1 VDTASARAP
10 ASTHGEAA
18 VIEMQGIERVFTTD
32 EIETLALC
40 DVHLRVME
48 GEFLAVS
55 GPSGSGKSTLL
66 AIMGLL
72 DRPTRGS
79 YRLRGVETLS
89 LSDAARAKL
98 RSDAIGFVF
107 QSFNLLGDLTVE
119 DNVELPMRYAGVPQ
133 SERAERVRDALHR
146 VGMEHRR
153 KHHPAQ
159 LSGGQQQRVAVAR
172 AIVTRPA
179 ILLADEP
186 TGNLDS
192 NNGRAVMELLAGL
205 HTAGSTICMVT
216 HDPRYL
222 GYAERR
228 IDLFDGRI
236 DGEHTSREVSA

>member
-1 VDTASARAP
+1 VTSSDSDAAP
-10 ASTHGEAA
+10 
-18 VIEMQGIERVFTTD
+18 VIEMHGIERVFTTD

-40 DVHLRVME
+40 DVHMQVAR

-66 AIMGLL
+66 TIMGLL
-72 DRPTRGS
+72 DRPTRGYYS
-79 YRLRGVETLS
+79 LRGVDTRALT
-89 LSDAARAKL
+89 DQARARL
-98 RSDAIGFVF
+98 RSEAIGFVF
-107 QSFNLLGDLTVE
+107 QSFNLLGELTVE
-119 DNVELPMRYAGVPQ
+119 DNVGLPLRYARLPRE
-133 SERAERVRDALHR
+133 ERAERVRDALRR

-153 KHHPAQ
+153 MHRPAQ

-172 AIVTRPA
+172 AIVTQPS

-192 NNGRAVMELLAGL
+192 NNGRAVMDLLAEL

-222 GYAERR
+222 EYAQRR
-228 IDLFDGRI
+228 IELFDGRI
-236 DGEHTSREVSA
+236 DAEYAAGEARP

>member
-1 VDTASARAP
+1 MTPSDSESAP
-10 ASTHGEAA
+10 
-18 VIEMQGIERVFTTD
+18 VIEMHGIERVFTTD

-40 DVHLRVME
+40 DVHMQVAR

-66 AIMGLL
+66 TIMGLL
-72 DRPTRGS
+72 DRPTRGR
-79 YRLRGVETLS
+79 YTLGGVDTPA
-89 LSDAARAKL
+89 LSDRGRARL

-107 QSFNLLGDLTVE
+107 QSFNLLGELTVE
-119 DNVELPMRYAGVPQ
+119 DNVGLPLRYSGVP
-133 SERAERVRDALHR
+133 STERADRVRDALQR

-153 KHHPAQ
+153 KHRPAQ

-192 NNGRAVMELLAGL
+192 NNGRAVMDLLAEL
-205 HTAGSTICMVT
+205 HAAGSTICMVT

-222 GYAERR
+222 EYAQRR

-236 DGEHTSREVSA
+236 DSEHVAGAVRA